1 MNERLTALLEHP
13 RTRAVIERLQY
24 WRNHPRTRAVLDQL
38 QRFRNHPRTRTVL
51 AQLQHWRKEL
61 LVILA
66 MLLTLIGP
74 FLLKPKQSTAPAHYD
89 RRLIIITPHH
99 DRIREEFGQ
108 AFAAHWKKST
118 GQTLFIDW
126 RVPGGTSEIAM
137 LIKSEATA
145 AFQQHWELKLGQPW
159 SPAVAQACLN
169 SKAAPDDAARKAYL
183 ASNVSTGMDVFFGGG
198 AYDFEQQAKAGT
210 LVAGDGEKTGLSG
223 VMKKHPDWFGD
234 KGIPEKLSGEPF
246 RDPQNRWC
254 GACLS
259 SSGIVF
265 NRDVLRRIGIAEDP
279 DAWDDLADPHY
290 FGQIALSDPGK
301 SGSVTKALEMLIQQ
315 QMQVAIDRLK
325 AVPNSKQT
333 PEELEAEGVA
343 AGWNE
348 GMRLILRISANA
360 RYFTDFSTK
369 IPLEVARGDAA
380 AGMCID
386 FYGRSAEEDVR
397 KPDGTSRVGFIA
409 PLGGTSVS
417 VDPIGMLRGAPDPE
431 IATAFIEFVLGDA
444 GQKLWSFKVGEP
456 GAPRRHALRRLPVR
470 HDLYT
475 PENNARMSD
484 GKEEPFEKAKAF
496 TYHPERTAAA
506 FSAIRF
512 LVRVICVDSHDEL
525 HAAWKDIIDAGMP
538 ERAIKVLED
547 LTRVKYEAA
556 TGNISKILSARDK
569 AQETRLAREL
579 GDAFRTQ
586 FIRAGTMARRGL

>member
-1 MNERLTALLEHP
+1 MKALLQHP
-13 RTRAVIERLQY
+13 RIQSARAWLGLRRKEAAVI
-24 WRNHPRTRAVLDQL
+24 T
-38 QRFRNHPRTRTVL
+38 
-51 AQLQHWRKEL
+51 
-61 LVILA
+61 A
-66 MLLTLIGP
+66 MLLTMIGP
-74 FLLKPKQSTAPAHYD
+74 FLLKPVQSTAPARYD
-89 RRLIIITPHH
+89 RRLVIITPHH

-108 AFAAHWKKST
+108 AFAAHWKETT
-118 GQTLFIDW
+118 GQILSIDW

-145 AFQQHWELKLGQPW
+145 AFQQHWQRDLNQAW
-159 SPAVAQACLN
+159 SPAAAQNCL
-169 SKAAPDDAARKAYL
+169 SAKAPADDEARKAYL
-183 ASNVSTGMDVFFGGG
+183 ASDVGTGMDVFFGGG

-210 LVAGDGEKTGLSG
+210 LVPGDGEKTGISAL
-223 VMKKHPDWFGD
+223 MKKHPDWFSES
-234 KGIPEKLSGEPF
+234 GIPEKLSGEPF
-246 RDPQNRWC
+246 RDPQGRWC

-265 NRDVLRRIGIAEDP
+265 NRDVLRRIGITDDP
-279 DAWDDLADPHY
+279 DAWEDLADPRY
-290 FGQIALSDPGK
+290 YGQIALSDPGK

-315 QMQVAIDRLK
+315 QMQIAIDRLK
-325 AVPNSKQT
+325 TDASLKLT
-333 PEELEAEGVA
+333 PEELEARGVA
-343 AGWNE
+343 EGWDA

-386 FYGRSAEEDVR
+386 FYGRSAEEGVR
-397 KPDGTSRVGFIA
+397 RADGTSRVGFVA
-409 PLGGTSVS
+409 PLGGTSIS
-417 VDPIGMLRGAPDPE
+417 VDPIGLLRGAPDPE
-431 IATAFIEFVLGDA
+431 LATAFIEFVLGDP
-444 GQKLWSFKVGEP
+444 GQKLWSFRVGEP

-475 PENNARMSD
+475 AENIPRMSD
-484 GKEEPFEKAKAF
+484 GKEAPFEKAKAF
-496 TYHPERTAAA
+496 TYHAERTGAA

-525 HAAWKDIIDAGMP
+525 HAAWKSIIDAGMP
-538 ERAIKVLED
+538 ERAITVLED

-556 TGNISKILSARDK
+556 TGSIAKILSARDK
-569 AQETRLAREL
+569 VQETRLAREL

>member
-13 RTRAVIERLQY
+13 RTRAV
-24 WRNHPRTRAVLDQL
+24 
-38 QRFRNHPRTRTVL
+38 L
-51 AQLQHWRKEL
+51 AWLQHWRKE
-61 LVILA
+61 VAVSLA
-66 MLLTLIGP
+66 MLVTLAGP
-74 FLLKPKQSTAPAHYD
+74 FLLKPAQSTAPTRYD
-89 RRLIIITPHH
+89 RRLVIISPHH

-108 AFAAHWKKST
+108 AFAAHWKKT
-118 GQTLFIDW
+118 HHQTLFIDW

-145 AFQQHWELKLGQPW
+145 AFQQHWQTKLHQTW

-169 SKAAPDDAARKAYL
+169 PKAAPDDEARKAYL
-183 ASNVSTGMDVFFGGG
+183 ASNVGTGMDVFFGGG

-210 LVAGDGEKTGLSG
+210 LVAGDGETTGISAL
-223 VMKKHPDWFGD
+223 MKKHPEWFSD
-234 KGIPEKLSGEPF
+234 AGIPERLSGEPF
-246 RDPQNRWC
+246 RDPLGRWC

-265 NRDVLRRIGIAEDP
+265 NRDVLRRIGLAEDP
-279 DAWDDLADPHY
+279 DSWEDLADPRY
-290 FGQIALSDPGK
+290 YGQIALSDPGK

-315 QMQVAIDRLK
+315 QMQTAIDRLK
-325 AVPNSKQT
+325 ARPNSKLT
-333 PEELEAEGVA
+333 PEEHEAQGVA
-343 AGWNE
+343 EGWNE

-369 IPLEVARGDAA
+369 IPLEVAKGDAA

-397 KPDGTSRVGFIA
+397 KADGTSRVGFIA

-417 VDPIGMLRGAPDPE
+417 VDPIGLLRGAPDPE
-431 IATAFIEFVLGDA
+431 LATAFIEFVLGDA
-444 GQKLWSFKVGEP
+444 GQKLWSFRVGEP
-456 GAPRRHALRRLPVR
+456 GGPRHHSLRRLSVR

-475 PENNARMSD
+475 PENIARMSD
-484 GKEEPFEKAKAF
+484 GHEAPFEKAKAF
-496 TYHPERTAAA
+496 TYHPERTGSA

-525 HAAWKDIIDAGMP
+525 HAAWKDIIDNGMP
-538 ERAIKVLED
+538 ERAITVLED

-556 TGNISKILSARDK
+556 TGSISKILSSRDK
-569 AQETRLAREL
+569 TQETRLAREL
-579 GDAFRTQ
+579 GDAFRNQ

>member
-13 RTRAVIERLQY
+13 RTRAV
-24 WRNHPRTRAVLDQL
+24 
-38 QRFRNHPRTRTVL
+38 L
-51 AQLQHWRKEL
+51 AWLHQWRKEL
-61 LVILA
+61 AVVVA
-66 MLLTLIGP
+66 MLLTMVGP
-74 FLLKPKQSTAPAHYD
+74 FLLKPTQSTAPAHFD
-89 RRLIIITPHH
+89 RRLIIISPHH

-108 AFAAHWKKST
+108 AFAQHWKTST

-145 AFQQHWELKLGQPW
+145 AFQQHWQRDLKKTW
-159 SPAVAQACLN
+159 SPAIAQACLN
-169 SKAAPDDAARKAYL
+169 AKAAPDDEARKAYL

-210 LVAGDGEKTGLSG
+210 LVTGDGEKTGISG
-223 VMKKHPDWFGD
+223 LMKKHPDWFSD
-234 KGIPEKLSGEPF
+234 AGIPEKLSGEPF
-246 RDPQNRWC
+246 RDPQGRWC

-279 DAWDDLADPHY
+279 DAWEDLADPRY
-290 FGQIALSDPGK
+290 YGQIALSDPGK

-315 QMQVAIDRLK
+315 QMQIAIDRLK
-325 AVPNSKQT
+325 AVPNSKLT
-333 PEELEAEGVA
+333 PEQLEAQGVA
-343 AGWNE
+343 EGWNE
-348 GMRLILRISANA
+348 GLRLILRISANA

-397 KPDGTSRVGFIA
+397 KSDGTSRVGFIA
-409 PLGGTSVS
+409 PLGGTSIS
-417 VDPIGMLRGAPDPE
+417 VDPIGILRGAPDPE

-444 GQKLWSFKVGEP
+444 GQKLWSFRAGEAD
-456 GAPRRHALRRLPVR
+456 GPRLHALRRLPVR

-475 PENNARMSD
+475 LENITHMSD
-484 GKEEPFEKAKAF
+484 GKEEPFTKAQAF
-496 TYHPERTAAA
+496 TYHAERTGPA

-512 LVRVICVDSHDEL
+512 LVRVLCVDSHDEL
-525 HAAWKDIIDAGMP
+525 HAAWKEIIDNSMP
-538 ERAIKVLED
+538 ERAITVLED

-569 AQETRLAREL
+569 VQETRLAREL

-586 FIRAGTMARRGL
+586 FIRARTMARHGH

>member
-1 MNERLTALLEHP
+1 MKALLQHP
-13 RTRAVIERLQY
+13 RIRAALVRL
-24 WRNHPRTRAVLDQL
+24 HP
-38 QRFRNHPRTRTVL
+38 
-51 AQLQHWRKEL
+51 WRKEAA
-61 LVILA
+61 VITA
-66 MLLTLIGP
+66 MLLTMIGP

-89 RRLIIITPHH
+89 RRLVIITPHH

-108 AFAAHWKKST
+108 AFASHWKETT

-145 AFQQHWELKLGQPW
+145 AFQQYWQRDLNKAWTP
-159 SPAVAQACLN
+159 SAAQNCLN
-169 SKAAPDDAARKAYL
+169 AKAPPEDEARKAYL
-183 ASNVSTGMDVFFGGG
+183 ASDVGTGMDVFFGGG

-210 LVAGDGEKTGLSG
+210 LVPGDGEKTGISAL
-223 VMKKHPDWFGD
+223 MNKHPDWFGES
-234 KGIPEKLSGEPF
+234 GIPEKLSGEPF
-246 RDPQNRWC
+246 RDPQGRWC

-265 NRDVLRRIGIAEDP
+265 NRDVLRRIGIGDDP
-279 DAWDDLADPHY
+279 DAWEDLADPRY
-290 FGQIALSDPGK
+290 YGQIALSDPGK

-315 QMQVAIDRLK
+315 QMQIAIDRLK
-325 AVPNSKQT
+325 ADPSLKLT
-333 PEELEAEGVA
+333 PEELEVRGVAEGWD
-343 AGWNE
+343 AGL
-348 GMRLILRISANA
+348 RLILRISANA

-386 FYGRSAEEDVR
+386 FYGRSAEEGVR
-397 KPDGTSRVGFIA
+397 KADGTSRVGFVA
-409 PLGGTSVS
+409 PLGGTSIS
-417 VDPIGMLRGAPDPE
+417 VDPIGLLRGAPDPE
-431 IATAFIEFVLGDA
+431 LATAFIEFVLGDP
-444 GQKLWSFKVGEP
+444 GQKLWSFRVGED

-475 PENNARMSD
+475 AENIPRMSD
-484 GKEEPFEKAKAF
+484 GKEAPFEKAKAF
-496 TYHPERTAAA
+496 TYHAERTGAA

-525 HAAWKDIIDAGMP
+525 HASWKTIIDAGMP
-538 ERAIKVLED
+538 ERAITVLED

-556 TGNISKILSARDK
+556 TGNIAKILSARDK
-569 AQETRLAREL
+569 VQETRLAREL

>member
-1 MNERLTALLEHP
+1 MNERLTAWLDHP
-13 RTRAVIERLQY
+13 RTQAVFAWMRQ
-24 WRNHPRTRAVLDQL
+24 
-38 QRFRNHPRTRTVL
+38 
-51 AQLQHWRKEL
+51 WRKEL
-61 LVILA
+61 GVVLA
-66 MLLTLIGP
+66 MLLTMIGP
-74 FLLKPKQSTAPAHYD
+74 FLLKPAQSTAPARYD
-89 RRLIIITPHH
+89 RRLVIITPHH

-108 AFAAHWKKST
+108 AFAAHWKQST

-137 LIKSEATA
+137 LIKSEASA
-145 AFQQHWELKLGQPW
+145 AFQQHWQRDLKKPW
-159 SPAVAQACLN
+159 SAAVAQACLN
-169 SKAAPDDAARKAYL
+169 PKAAPEDEARKAYL
-183 ASNVSTGMDVFFGGG
+183 ASNVTTGMDVFFGGG

-210 LVAGDGEKTGLSG
+210 LVAGDGEKTGISG
-223 VMKKHPDWFGD
+223 LTKKHPDWFGEN
-234 KGIPEKLSGEPF
+234 GIPEKLSGEPF
-246 RDPQNRWC
+246 RDPQGRWC

-265 NRDVLRRIGIAEDP
+265 NRDVLRRIGIADDP
-279 DAWDDLADPHY
+279 DAWEDLADPRY
-290 FGQIALSDPGK
+290 YGQIALSDPGK

-315 QMQVAIDRLK
+315 QMQIAIDRLK
-325 AVPNSKQT
+325 AVPNAKRT

-348 GMRLILRISANA
+348 GLRLILRISANA

-369 IPLEVARGDAA
+369 IPLEVARGDAG

-397 KPDGTSRVGFIA
+397 KADGTSRVGFIA
-409 PLGGTSVS
+409 PLGGTSIS

-431 IATAFIEFVLGDA
+431 IATAFIEFVLGEP
-444 GQKLWSFKVGEP
+444 GQKLWSFRVGET
-456 GAPRRHALRRLPVR
+456 GGPRQHALRRLPVR

-475 PENNARMSD
+475 PENIPRMSD
-484 GKEEPFEKAKAF
+484 GKEAPFEKAQAF
-496 TYHPERTAAA
+496 TYHPERTGAA

-525 HAAWKDIIDAGMP
+525 HDSWKQIIDNGMP

-556 TGNISKILSARDK
+556 TGNIAKILSARDK
-569 AQETRLAREL
+569 TQETRLAREL
-579 GDAFRTQ
+579 GDAFRNQ
-586 FIRAGTMARRGL
+586 FIRAGTIARRGS

>member
-1 MNERLTALLEHP
+1 MKALLQHP
-13 RTRAVIERLQY
+13 RIRAALVRL
-24 WRNHPRTRAVLDQL
+24 HP
-38 QRFRNHPRTRTVL
+38 
-51 AQLQHWRKEL
+51 WRKEAA
-61 LVILA
+61 VITA
-66 MLLTLIGP
+66 MLLTMIGP

-89 RRLIIITPHH
+89 RRLVIITPHH

-108 AFAAHWKKST
+108 AFASHWKETT

-145 AFQQHWELKLGQPW
+145 AFQQYWQRDLNKAWTP
-159 SPAVAQACLN
+159 SAAQNCLN
-169 SKAAPDDAARKAYL
+169 AKAPPVDEARKAYL
-183 ASNVSTGMDVFFGGG
+183 DSDVGTGTDVFFGGG

-210 LVAGDGEKTGLSG
+210 LVPGDGEKTGISAL
-223 VMKKHPDWFGD
+223 MNKHPDWFGES
-234 KGIPEKLSGEPF
+234 GIPEKLSGEPF
-246 RDPQNRWC
+246 RDPQGRWC

-265 NRDVLRRIGIAEDP
+265 NRDVLRRIGIGDDP
-279 DAWDDLADPHY
+279 DAWEDLADPRY
-290 FGQIALSDPGK
+290 YGQIALSDPGK

-315 QMQVAIDRLK
+315 QMQIAIDRLK
-325 AVPNSKQT
+325 ADPSLKLT
-333 PEELEAEGVA
+333 PEELEVRGVAEGWD
-343 AGWNE
+343 AGL
-348 GMRLILRISANA
+348 RLILRISANA

-386 FYGRSAEEDVR
+386 FYGRSAEEGVR
-397 KPDGTSRVGFIA
+397 KADGTSRVGFVA
-409 PLGGTSVS
+409 PLGGTSIS
-417 VDPIGMLRGAPDPE
+417 VDPIGLLRGAPDPE
-431 IATAFIEFVLGDA
+431 LATAFIEFVLGDP
-444 GQKLWSFKVGEP
+444 GQKLWSFRVGED

-475 PENNARMSD
+475 AENIPRMSD
-484 GKEEPFEKAKAF
+484 GKEAPFEKAKAF
-496 TYHPERTAAA
+496 TYHAERTGAA

-525 HAAWKDIIDAGMP
+525 HASWKTIIDAGMP
-538 ERAIKVLED
+538 ERAITVLED

-556 TGNISKILSARDK
+556 TGNIAKILSARDK
-569 AQETRLAREL
+569 VQETRLAREL

>member
-1 MNERLTALLEHP
+1 MKALLQHP
-13 RTRAVIERLQY
+13 RIRA
-24 WRNHPRTRAVLDQL
+24 A
-38 QRFRNHPRTRTVL
+38 L
-51 AQLQHWRKEL
+51 AWLHHWRKEAG
-61 LVILA
+61 VITA
-66 MLLTLIGP
+66 MLLTMIGP

-89 RRLIIITPHH
+89 RRLVIITPHH

-108 AFAAHWKKST
+108 TFASHWKETT

-145 AFQQHWELKLGQPW
+145 AFQQHWQRDLNKAW
-159 SPAVAQACLN
+159 TPAAAQNCLN
-169 SKAAPDDAARKAYL
+169 AKAPPDDEARKAYL
-183 ASNVSTGMDVFFGGG
+183 ASDVGTGMDVFFGGG

-210 LVAGDGEKTGLSG
+210 LVAGDGEKTGISAL
-223 VMKKHPDWFGD
+223 MNKHPDWFSES
-234 KGIPEKLSGEPF
+234 GIPEKLSGEPF
-246 RDPQNRWC
+246 RDPQGRWC

-265 NRDVLRRIGIAEDP
+265 NRDVLRRIGIADDP
-279 DAWDDLADPHY
+279 DAWEDLADPRY
-290 FGQIALSDPGK
+290 YGQIALSDPGK

-315 QMQVAIDRLK
+315 QMQIAIDRLK
-325 AVPNSKQT
+325 ADPSLKLT
-333 PEELEAEGVA
+333 PEELEVRGVAEGWD
-343 AGWNE
+343 AGL
-348 GMRLILRISANA
+348 RLILRISANA

-386 FYGRSAEEDVR
+386 FYGRSAEEGVR
-397 KPDGTSRVGFIA
+397 RTDGTSRVGFVA
-409 PLGGTSVS
+409 PLGGTSIS
-417 VDPIGMLRGAPDPE
+417 VDPIGLLRGAPDSE
-431 IATAFIEFVLGDA
+431 LATAFIEFVLGDP
-444 GQKLWSFKVGEP
+444 GQKLWSFRVGEE

-475 PENNARMSD
+475 AENIPRMSD
-484 GKEEPFEKAKAF
+484 GKEAPFEKAKAF
-496 TYHPERTAAA
+496 TYHAERTGAA

-525 HAAWKDIIDAGMP
+525 HSAWKTIIDAGMP
-538 ERAIKVLED
+538 ERAITVLED

-556 TGNISKILSARDK
+556 TGNIAKILSARDK
-569 AQETRLAREL
+569 VQETRLAREL

>member
-1 MNERLTALLEHP
+1 MNAFLQHP
-13 RTRAVIERLQY
+13 RTQAVIVGLQ
-24 WRNHPRTRAVLDQL
+24 P
-38 QRFRNHPRTRTVL
+38 
-51 AQLQHWRKEL
+51 WRKEIA
-61 LVILA
+61 VIVAL
-66 MLLTLIGP
+66 LLTLIGP
-74 FLLKPKQSTAPAHYD
+74 FLLKPTQSTAPARYD
-89 RRLIIITPHH
+89 RRLVIITPHH

-108 AFAAHWKKST
+108 AFAKHWKQST

-145 AFQQHWELKLGQPW
+145 AFQQHWQRDLKKAW
-159 SPAVAQACLN
+159 SPAIAQSCLN
-169 SKAAPDDAARKAYL
+169 PKAAPDDAARQAYL

-210 LVAGDGEKTGLSG
+210 LVAGDGEKTGISG
-223 VMKKHPDWFGD
+223 LMKKHPEWFSAAV
-234 KGIPEKLSGEPF
+234 IPEKLSGEPF
-246 RDPQNRWC
+246 RDPQARWC

-279 DAWDDLADPHY
+279 DAWDDLADPRY
-290 FGQIALSDPGK
+290 YGQIALSDPGK

-315 QMQVAIDRLK
+315 QMQSAIDRIK
-325 AVPNSKQT
+325 AAPNPKLT
-333 PEELEAEGVA
+333 PEQLEAQGVA
-343 AGWNE
+343 EGWNE
-348 GMRLILRISANA
+348 GLRLILHISANA

-369 IPLEVARGDAA
+369 IPLEVAKGDAA

-397 KPDGTSRVGFIA
+397 KSDGISRVGFIA
-409 PLGGTSVS
+409 PLGGTSIS

-431 IATAFIEFVLGDA
+431 IATSFIEFVLGEP

-456 GAPRRHALRRLPVR
+456 GAPRQHALRRLPVR

-475 PENNARMSD
+475 PENIARMSD
-484 GKEEPFEKAKAF
+484 GKEAPFEKAQAF
-496 TYHPERTAAA
+496 TYHAERTGAA

-512 LVRVICVDSHDEL
+512 LVRVICVDSHNEL
-525 HAAWKDIIDAGMP
+525 HEAWKHIIDNGMP

-556 TGNISKILSARDK
+556 TGNIGKILASRDK

-586 FIRAGTMARRGL
+586 FIRAGTMAQRGY

>member
-13 RTRAVIERLQY
+13 RTRAV
-24 WRNHPRTRAVLDQL
+24 
-38 QRFRNHPRTRTVL
+38 L
-51 AQLQHWRKEL
+51 AWLHQWRKEL
-61 LVILA
+61 AVVVA
-66 MLLTLIGP
+66 MLLTMIGP
-74 FLLKPKQSTAPAHYD
+74 FLLKPAQSTAPIHFD
-89 RRLIIITPHH
+89 RRLVIISPHH

-108 AFAAHWKKST
+108 AFAQHWKTAT

-145 AFQQHWELKLGQPW
+145 AFQQHWQRDLKKAW
-159 SPAVAQACLN
+159 SPAIAQACLN
-169 SKAAPDDAARKAYL
+169 AKAAPDDEARKAYI
-183 ASNVSTGMDVFFGGG
+183 ASNVTTGMDVFFGGG

-210 LVAGDGEKTGLSG
+210 LVAGDGEKTGISG
-223 VMKKHPDWFGD
+223 LMKKHPTWFSD
-234 KGIPEKLSGEPF
+234 AGIPEKLSGEPF
-246 RDPQNRWC
+246 RDPQGRWC

-279 DAWDDLADPHY
+279 DAWEDLADSHY
-290 FGQIALSDPGK
+290 YGQIALSDPGK

-315 QMQVAIDRLK
+315 QMQIAIDRLK
-325 AVPNSKQT
+325 AVPNSKLT
-333 PEELEAEGVA
+333 PEQVEAQGVA
-343 AGWNE
+343 EGWNE
-348 GMRLILRISANA
+348 GLRLILRISANA

-397 KPDGTSRVGFIA
+397 KADGTSRVGFIA
-409 PLGGTSVS
+409 PLGGTSIS
-417 VDPIGMLRGAPDPE
+417 VDPIGMLRGAPDPD

-444 GQKLWSFKVGEP
+444 GQKLWSFRAGEA
-456 GAPRRHALRRLPVR
+456 GGPRLHALRRLPVR

-475 PENNARMSD
+475 AENIPRMSD
-484 GKEEPFEKAKAF
+484 GKEEPFTKAQAF
-496 TYHPERTAAA
+496 TYHAERTGPA

-512 LVRVICVDSHDEL
+512 LVRVLCVDSHDEL
-525 HAAWKDIIDAGMP
+525 HAAWKEIIENNMP
-538 ERAIKVLED
+538 ERAIAVLED

-569 AQETRLAREL
+569 VQETRLAREL

-586 FIRAGTMARRGL
+586 FIRARTMAKHGH